1 MAPKKTSTVAA
12 PVPASTPNVAAASKE
27 AAAAVVNP
35 PAVAAA
41 PPPAAVDED
50 NVDRFATILTKLQ
63 SWQADI
69 KEAILTVKALQ
80 KEHNKLKTQKG
91 GRKGRKNS
99 GANAAG
105 GEKRNPSG
113 FAKPTNLSD
122 ELCDFLGIARGSSL
136 ARTEVTRII
145 NQYVKDNKLQNAE
158 DRRMI
163 VPDAKLK
170 TIVTLG
176 KDDKLTYFN
185 LQSFIKR
192 HFKTAATATATP
204 APAAV

>member
-1 MAPKKTSTVAA
+1 VVAPPVAEPEPVVVA
-12 PVPASTPNVAAASKE
+12 PVA
-27 AAAAVVNP
+27 
-35 PAVAAA
+35 
-41 PPPAAVDED
+41 DE
-50 NVDRFATILTKLQ
+50 NVDRFAVILSKLQ
-63 SWQADI
+63 SWHSDI
-69 KEAILTVKALQ
+69 KEAILTIKALQ

-91 GRKGRKNS
+91 SRKGRKNS
-99 GANAAG
+99 GANAAT

-122 ELCDFLGIARGSSL
+122 ELCDFLGIAHGSSL

-145 NQYVKDNKLQNAE
+145 NQYVKDNKLQNAH

-163 VPDAKLK
+163 VPDEKLR

-192 HFKTAATATATP
+192 HFKTAATATA

>member
-1 MAPKKTSTVAA
+1 MAPKKSSPVAA
-12 PVPASTPNVAAASKE
+12 VAVTA
-27 AAAAVVNP
+27 P
-35 PAVAAA
+35 A
-41 PPPAAVDED
+41 PPPVVVPEPAPAAVDE
-50 NVDRFATILTKLQ
+50 NMDRFATILSKLQ
-63 SWQADI
+63 SWQSDI
-69 KEAILTVKALQ
+69 KEAILTIKALQ

-91 GRKGRKNS
+91 GRKGRKNG
-99 GANAAG
+99 GATTAT
-105 GEKRNPSG
+105 GEKRAPSG

-145 NQYVKDNKLQNAE
+145 NQYVKDNKLQNSE

-163 VPDAKLK
+163 VPDEKLK

-176 KDDKLTYFN
+176 KDDRLTYFN

-192 HFKTAATATATP
+192 HFKTSTTA
-204 APAAV
+204 V

>member
-12 PVPASTPNVAAASKE
+12 SVPASTPAVPSKE
-27 AAAAVVNP
+27 AATPAAVVNP
-35 PAVAAA
+35 PAV
-41 PPPAAVDED
+41 PEGD
-50 NVDRFATILTKLQ
+50 NVDRFATILSKLQ

-91 GRKGRKNS
+91 GRKGRKNG

-105 GEKRNPSG
+105 VEKRNPSG

-163 VPDAKLK
+163 VPDAKLR

-192 HFKTAATATATP
+192 HFKTAAASAS
-204 APAAV
+204 V

>member
-1 MAPKKTSTVAA
+1 MAPKKSSTVAA
-12 PVPASTPNVAAASKE
+12 SVPAPTQVPASPAKDVVVAPD
-27 AAAAVVNP
+27 VVEP
-35 PAVAAA
+35 VAPVA
-41 PPPAAVDED
+41 DD
-50 NVDRFATILTKLQ
+50 SVDRFAVILSKLQ
-63 SWQADI
+63 SWQSDI
-69 KEAILTVKALQ
+69 KEAILTIKALQ

-91 GRKGRKNS
+91 RKGRKNS
-99 GANAAG
+99 GATTAT
-105 GEKRNPSG
+105 GEKRTPSG

-163 VPDAKLK
+163 LPDAKLK

-176 KDDKLTYFN
+176 KDDRLTYFN

-192 HFKTAATATATP
+192 HFKTNATA
-204 APAAV
+204 V

>member
-12 PVPASTPNVAAASKE
+12 PAPATTPVVATPSKDVV
-27 AAAAVVNP
+27 AAAVVNH
-35 PAVAAA
+35 PAV
-41 PPPAAVDED
+41 PAVVDGD
-50 NVDRFATILTKLQ
+50 NVDRFATILSKLQ

-69 KEAILTVKALQ
+69 KEAILMVKALQ

-91 GRKGRKNS
+91 SRKGRKNG
-99 GANAAG
+99 GANAAP

-122 ELCDFLGIARGSSL
+122 ELCDFLGIAHGSSL

-163 VPDAKLK
+163 VPDAKLR

-192 HFKTAATATATP
+192 HFKTAT
-204 APAAV
+204 PAAV

>member
-1 MAPKKTSTVAA
+1 MAPKKSSTVAA
-12 PVPASTPNVAAASKE
+12 SAPAPVPATPSKDVVA
-27 AAAAVVNP
+27 P
-35 PAVAAA
+35 PAVEPVVPVA
-41 PPPAAVDED
+41 DE
-50 NVDRFATILTKLQ
+50 NVDRFAVILSKLQ
-63 SWQADI
+63 SWQSDI
-69 KEAILTVKALQ
+69 KEAILTIKALQ

-91 GRKGRKNS
+91 GRKGRKNG
-99 GANAAG
+99 GATSAT
-105 GEKRNPSG
+105 GEKRTPSG

-163 VPDAKLK
+163 VPDDKLR

-176 KDDKLTYFN
+176 KDDRLTYFN

-192 HFKTAATATATP
+192 HFKTNATT
-204 APAAV
+204 V

>member
-1 MAPKKTSTVAA
+1 MAPKKSSTVAA
-12 PVPASTPNVAAASKE
+12 PAPAPVPTPSTTKDVVAPS
-27 AAAAVVNP
+27 VVE
-35 PAVAAA
+35 PATSV
-41 PPPAAVDED
+41 PVTDE
-50 NVDRFATILTKLQ
+50 NVDRFAVILSKLQ
-63 SWQADI
+63 SWQSDI
-69 KEAILTVKALQ
+69 KEAILTIKALQ

-91 GRKGRKNS
+91 GRKGRKNG
-99 GANAAG
+99 GASNATV
-105 GEKRNPSG
+105 EKRTPSG

-163 VPDAKLK
+163 VPDDKLR

-176 KDDKLTYFN
+176 KEDRLTYFN

-192 HFKTAATATATP
+192 HFKTTATA
-204 APAAV
+204 V

>member
-12 PVPASTPNVAAASKE
+12 PASASTPNVAASSKE
-27 AAAAVVNP
+27 AAAAAAPVATP
-35 PAVAAA
+35 PAVPA
-41 PPPAAVDED
+41 PAAVDGD
-50 NVDRFATILTKLQ
+50 TVDRFATILSKLQ

-91 GRKGRKNS
+91 GRKGRKNG
-99 GANAAG
+99 GANTAP

-122 ELCDFLGIARGSSL
+122 ELCDFLGIAHGSSL

-145 NQYVKDNKLQNAE
+145 NQYVKDNKLQNAH

-163 VPDAKLK
+163 VPDEKLR

-192 HFKTAATATATP
+192 HFKTAATAT
-204 APAAV
+204 PAAV